1 MVTLRLRGRAVLPEP
16 LDSLGSILFILF
28 PNTSHSQCAVVSS
41 HQAPSHRNLIW
52 PQFPDLPYRRPKG
65 GSYFAFLY
73 RHFLSLKTE
82 GPASRPLGL
91 SAADPQACGRSA
103 FSLFRVGRFL
113 SDKRIVSF
121 QELDMTTVWP
131 LRSPGIT
138 PVLRYCPEHSDFRR
152 TAAHG

>member
-82 GPASRPLGL
+82 GPASRPLTRRP
-91 SAADPQACGRSA
+91 AAVRQVVVIFEVIPSQQW
-103 FSLFRVGRFL
+103 V
-113 SDKRIVSF
+113 I
-121 QELDMTTVWP
+121 
-131 LRSPGIT
+131 I
-138 PVLRYCPEHSDFRR
+138 RYYI
-152 TAAHG
+152 GV